1 MLDLDRLTPD
11 EYRTRYLELQSRARA
26 RAGASS
32 PTDLPMI
39 PPDDV
44 IATETIPPGAY
55 ASFRIRRGEALHIV
69 NPAGTPGASLMLWN
83 ADDPSERFNAGDTL
97 KLQWTTRLTTGR
109 VLFSDMGRILA
120 AIIADSG
127 AGHDAVLGPSTDAV
141 PGPST
146 GAVPGPSTPDRGAG
160 RNGRDNLRNA
170 AGKFGLS
177 RRDLATSL
185 TLFADLAVGEDGTMC
200 LRRAPSPGSFVT
212 LRAEMNLLVALSNT
226 PHPLAAG
233 GATGSII
240 VTRYRTAADAAAFCR
255 AFSEEAR
262 RGFENNDAYFA

>member
-127 AGHDAVLGPSTDAV
+127 AGHDAVLGPST
-141 PGPST
+141 
-146 GAVPGPSTPDRGAG
+146 PDRGAG

>member
-127 AGHDAVLGPSTDAV
+127 AGHDAVLGPSK
-141 PGPST
+141 
-146 GAVPGPSTPDRGAG
+146 PDRGAG

>member
-1 MLDLDRLTPD
+1 MMLDLDRLTPD
-11 EYRTRYLELQSRARA
+11 EYRARYLDLQSRARA
-26 RAGASS
+26 LAGASG
-32 PTDLPMI
+32 PTDPPEI

-55 ASFRIRRGEALHIV
+55 ATLRARRGEALHIV
-69 NPAGTPGASLMLWN
+69 NPAGTPGASIMLWN

-127 AGHDAVLGPSTDAV
+127 AGHDAVLGASAPTD
-141 PGPST
+141 
-146 GAVPGPSTPDRGAG
+146 GAA

-170 AGKFGLS
+170 AGKFGLG

-185 TLFADLAVGEDGTMC
+185 TLFADLVVDADATMR
-200 LRRAPSPGSFVT
+200 LRNPPPPGSFIT
-212 LRAEMNLLVALSNT
+212 LRAEMNLLIALSNT
-226 PHPLAAG
+226 PHPLACAD
-233 GATGSII
+233 ATGPIV
-240 VTRYRTAADAAAFCR
+240 VTRHRTAPDAAASCR
-255 AFSEEAR
+255 AFSDEAR
-262 RGFENNDAYFA
+262 RGFENNDSYFA